1 MYTDFVRQVIEILQ
15 RRLFFSG
22 PVEITVGTLLL
33 LLVGFFVWWK
43 LEIWIR
49 HRYMKPILQRAKVKE
64 DWQFWISA
72 ISRVLFLLVGAQ
84 LLLGASSLDYI
95 AYRVGARLVPLFST
109 AIIHIG
115 KASLSLESICYL
127 VILWTALV
135 VLTSRM
141 QNWIVSHLFFTSRM
155 NVGIREAIGSILRY
169 AVIGLGSI
177 IILQTVGVDLSS
189 LTVVVGALGLGVS
202 FGLQT
207 ITTNFVSGIIVLLER
222 PIKVGDRIDVGSI
235 TGDVIKIALRATTV
249 RTNDNIE
256 IIIPN
261 SEFINNKV
269 INWSYSNKTI
279 RFSVPIGTAY
289 DSDPK
294 QVRSLL
300 LEAARAHQGV
310 LETPPPEVIFI
321 GFGDS
326 SLNFELRVWTEI
338 YCTTP
343 LTLKSDLYFAIF
355 DKFKEANI
363 EVPFPQ
369 RDIHIRSAVDFIA
382 RQTQANDADGSSTN
396 VAGASAAATVSAAP
410 EHARA
415 NSEATDFG

>member
-1 MYTDFVRQVIEILQ
+1 MFDDFVRQATEILQ
-15 RRLFFSG
+15 HRLFFSG
-22 PVEITVGTLLL
+22 PAEITVGTLVLL
-33 LLVGFFVWWK
+33 LLGFFLWWK
-43 LEIWIR
+43 LEKWFR
-49 HRYMKPILQRAKVKE
+49 HRYILPILQKAKVKE

-72 ISRVLFLLVGAQ
+72 ITKFLFLLVGAE
-84 LLLGASSLDYI
+84 LMLGAASLDYI
-95 AYRVGARLVPLFST
+95 AYRVGAHLVPLFSNP
-109 AIIHIG
+109 IIHIG

-135 VLTSRM
+135 VATSRM
-141 QNWIVSHLFFTSRM
+141 QNWMVSHLFFVNRIDL
-155 NVGIREAIGSILRY
+155 GIREAIGSILRY
-169 AVIGLGSI
+169 SVIGLGSI
-177 IILQTVGVDLSS
+177 IILQTVGVDLSA

-222 PIKVGDRIDVGSI
+222 PIKVGDRIEVGTI
-235 TGDVIKIALRATTV
+235 NGDVIKIALRATTV

-261 SEFINNKV
+261 SEFINNRV

-279 RFSVPIGTAY
+279 RFAMPIGTAY
-289 DSDPK
+289 DCDPK
-294 QVRSLL
+294 QVRSIL
-300 LEAARAHQGV
+300 LEAAKAHPGV
-310 LETPPPEVIFI
+310 LETPAPEVIFI

-326 SLNFELRVWTEI
+326 ALNFELRIWTES

-343 LTLKSDLYFAIF
+343 MTLKSDLYFAIF

-369 RDIHIRSAVDFIA
+369 RDIHIRSAVDFVA
-382 RQTQANDADGSSTN
+382 RQCDPTSTN
-396 VAGASAAATVSAAP
+396 GPSSAVAGAGVGAT
-410 EHARA
+410 
-415 NSEATDFG
+415 TQ

>member
-1 MYTDFVRQVIEILQ
+1 
-15 RRLFFSG
+15 
-22 PVEITVGTLLL
+22 
-33 LLVGFFVWWK
+33 
-43 LEIWIR
+43 
-49 HRYMKPILQRAKVKE
+49 
-64 DWQFWISA
+64 
-72 ISRVLFLLVGAQ
+72 
-84 LLLGASSLDYI
+84 
-95 AYRVGARLVPLFST
+95 
-109 AIIHIG
+109 
-115 KASLSLESICYL
+115 
-127 VILWTALV
+127 
-135 VLTSRM
+135 
-141 QNWIVSHLFFTSRM
+141 
-155 NVGIREAIGSILRY
+155 
-169 AVIGLGSI
+169 
-177 IILQTVGVDLSS
+177 VGVDLSA

-235 TGDVIKIALRATTV
+235 NGDVIKIALRATTV

-279 RFSVPIGTAY
+279 RFAVPIGTAY

-294 QVRSLL
+294 QVRALL

-343 LTLKSDLYFAIF
+343 LTLKSDLYFEIF

-369 RDIHIRSAVDFIA
+369 RDIHIRSAVDFVA
-382 RQTQANDADGSSTN
+382 RQAPNNEVNGSSSTG
-396 VAGASAAATVSAAP
+396 VAAGGSSAGASVSAAS
-410 EHARA
+410 EHASE
-415 NSEATDFG
+415 NS